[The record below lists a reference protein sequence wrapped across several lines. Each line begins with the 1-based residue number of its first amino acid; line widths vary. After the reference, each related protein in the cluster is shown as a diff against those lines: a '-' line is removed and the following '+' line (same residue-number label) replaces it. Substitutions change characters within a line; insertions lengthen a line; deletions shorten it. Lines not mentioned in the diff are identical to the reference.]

1 MVCTG
6 RANGSL
12 EEKPVTITGAGT
24 SGDKPSIHLIEKK
37 TTFCRICEAFCG
49 LVATVED
56 GKLVN
61 LEPDPDNPY
70 SRGFACVKGVAGHHF
85 QNDPERVTT
94 PLRRVG
100 GPGEFEPVTWDEA
113 LDDIAARLV
122 ALRERHGPKSVALEM
137 G

>member
-1 MVCTG
+1 MADG
-6 RANGSL
+6 RVID
-12 EEKPVTITGAGT
+12 ER
-24 SGDKPSIHLIEKK
+24 SIQKK

-49 LVATVED
+49 MVATVEN
-56 GKLVN
+56 GKLIG

-100 GPGEFEPVTWDEA
+100 EPGNFEPVTWDQA
-113 LDDIAARLV
+113 
-122 ALRERHGPKSVALEM
+122 
-137 G
+137 